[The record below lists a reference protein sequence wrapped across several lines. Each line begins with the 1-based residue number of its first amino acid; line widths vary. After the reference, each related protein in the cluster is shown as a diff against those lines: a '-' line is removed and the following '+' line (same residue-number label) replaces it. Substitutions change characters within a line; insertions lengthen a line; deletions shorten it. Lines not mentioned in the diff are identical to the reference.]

1 MKAEDSGDAR
11 IEEKRGDTCLHQDCV
26 TSQLRRMLRS
36 RMQSH
41 ALQQLK
47 NLSMTARLSP
57 GVNRFQIPLLLIV
70 FRVVTCLST
79 VDL

>member
-1 MKAEDSGDAR
+1 MLVL
-11 IEEKRGDTCLHQDCV
+11 EETRAWGDTYQHQDFV
-26 TSQLRRMLRS
+26 SSQLQQRRMLRS